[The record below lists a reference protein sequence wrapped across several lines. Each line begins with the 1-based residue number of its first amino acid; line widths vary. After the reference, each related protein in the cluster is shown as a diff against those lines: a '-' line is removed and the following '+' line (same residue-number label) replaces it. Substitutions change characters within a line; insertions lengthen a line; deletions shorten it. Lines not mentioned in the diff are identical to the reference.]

1 MSKKLAAHEVTE
13 LEVDIRVIAA
23 ELRHNLFGVLA
34 FLDLGKLFADAERF
48 AGFEVAA
55 VERHLILDINAPAGL
70 IFFDILHIVADL
82 AL

>member
-1 MSKKLAAHEVTE
+1 MSKNSLHITE

-23 ELRHNLFGVLA
+23 ELCHNLFGVLA

-48 AGFEVAA
+48 TGFEVAA
-55 VERHLILDINAPAGL
+55 VERNLIFNVNAPAGL
-70 IFFDILHIVADL
+70 VFFDVLHVVADL